1 MKYLLGQS
9 DIFSHFGV
17 GGGKPGSSASAA
29 AASEKTSQPKGRGRR
44 AAAAADEMDDDE
56 KAMAKAAGGEDD
68 GDEDSSPQGTVL
80 LRQPNSVSGGAMRYS
95 LSQLNYFSYAR
106 TLICMFF
113 KLNNQ
118 YSLPHFYFFFFCSYF
133 IVCSCF
139 LTVYF
144 IPYCLFLIFH
154 FLFFILYVCVR
165 SYQLEGLNWM
175 IRLQENGING
185 ILADEMGLGS

>member
-95 LSQLNYFSYAR
+95 LSKLNYFSCAR

-113 KLNNQ
+113 KLNYQ
-118 YSLPHFYFFFFCSYF
+118 YSFLHFYFFFS
-133 IVCSCF
+133 VHT
-139 LTVYF
+139 L
-144 IPYCLFLIFH
+144 
-154 FLFFILYVCVR
+154 LYVLVFLLYISFFNLHCLLFI
-165 SYQLEGLNWM
+165 SYISLDIFYSVYVYQ
-175 IRLQENGING
+175 
-185 ILADEMGLGS
+185 ILSVGGFELDD

>member
-95 LSQLNYFSYAR
+95 LSLLNYFSCAR
-106 TLICMFF
+106 TLICMSF
-113 KLNNQ
+113 KINYQ
-118 YSLPHFYFFFFCSYF
+118 SSFPHFYFFF
-133 IVCSCF
+133 
-139 LTVYF
+139 L
-144 IPYCLFLIFH
+144 
-154 FLFFILYVCVR
+154 FILYCMFLF
-165 SYQLEGLNWM
+165 SYCIFHSLLFISYFSFVIFYFYLSDPISW
-175 IRLQENGING
+175 RV
-185 ILADEMGLGS
+185 